1 MFCLL
6 AFLVSSPLSYPSLE
20 CEAGVEVEV
29 EDQRDNRETFPG
41 TMRALEG
48 EGRGAIVGKTN
59 GLSFSPRYIY
69 RANCD
74 KNCC

>member
-1 MFCLL
+1 MLFCLL

-29 EDQRDNRETFPG
+29 EVEVEDQRDNRETFPG

-48 EGRGAIVGKTN
+48 EGGTN
-59 GLSFSPRYIY
+59 CR
-69 RANCD
+69 
-74 KNCC
+74 